1 MATLF
6 RRLADSTRWI
16 IDDRFMAE
24 IASLPNSGLKPLD
37 PELRPEVRAWV
48 HELRTVWQAAGLSM
62 GQFAVRHPFDKGTVS
77 RYLSGQRVPSDR
89 HFLDMLLSTLESSM
103 QPVTAAVRDHL
114 TSLQMRALEAAHP
127 HEYRMRLVKDELEI
141 ALTSKLEAERYA
153 RALEGQLAERN
164 REITELID
172 DRNRLRAT
180 LDTEYTRL
188 TGGIEELAR
197 DLDLAR
203 SRSASADRRCL
214 ELESVLDLMSLA
226 YQEQHGEANVP
237 HPNTYSDWGRI
248 VLRLLPPDDPYAV
261 ADFLSMLHR
270 LGLHDHAGELAD
282 RVVAHISDHYHSL
295 DDMTKHDGLL
305 PLLAT
310 MNRLGLEDQADKF
323 SSMLGYTS
331 RRSRRRNPPV
341 EGRYS

>member
-1 MATLF
+1 MG
-6 RRLADSTRWI
+6 
-16 IDDRFMAE
+16 E
-24 IASLPNSGLKPLD
+24 IASLPASGLKPLD

-48 HELRTVWQAAGLSM
+48 RELRTVWQAARLSI

-77 RYLSGQRVPSDR
+77 RYLSGHRVPSDR
-89 HFLDMLLSTLESSM
+89 HFLDMLLSTLESNG
-103 QPVTAAVRDHL
+103 QPVTPAVRDHL

-153 RALEGQLAERN
+153 RVLEGQLTERN
-164 REITELID
+164 REITELIE

-180 LDTEYTRL
+180 LDTEYARL
-188 TGGIEELAR
+188 TGEIEKLDK

-203 SRSASADRRCL
+203 SRSASADQRCM
-214 ELESVLDLMSLA
+214 ELESVLDLMRLA
-226 YQEQHGEANVP
+226 YQEQHGETEVP
-237 HPNTYSDWGRI
+237 HQDTYSDWGRI

-282 RVVAHISDHYHSL
+282 RVVAHISDHYQSL
-295 DDMTKHDGLL
+295 DDRTKHDGFL

-310 MNRLGLEDQADKF
+310 MSRLGLDEQADKF
-323 SSMLGYTS
+323 SSLLGYTS
-331 RRSRRRNPPV
+331 GRSRRRNPTV

>member
-1 MATLF
+1 MATLS
-6 RRLADSTRWI
+6 RRLADSARLI
-16 IDDRFMAE
+16 IEDRVMAE
-24 IASLPNSGLKPLD
+24 IASLPTPGLKPLD

-48 HELRTVWQAAGLSM
+48 HELRTVWHAAGLSI

-89 HFLDMLLSTLESSM
+89 HFLDMLLSTLESNR
-103 QPVTAAVRDHL
+103 QPVTLAVRDHL

-164 REITELID
+164 RKITDLIE

-180 LDTEYTRL
+180 VDIQYARL
-188 TGGIEELAR
+188 TGEIEKLAK

-203 SRSASADRRCL
+203 SRSASADRRCM
-214 ELESVLDLMSLA
+214 ELESVLDLMGLA
-226 YQEQHGEANVP
+226 YEEQHAEDNDS
-237 HPNTYSDWGRI
+237 HSNTYSDWGRI
-248 VLRLLPPDDPYAV
+248 VLRLLPPDDPYAI

-270 LGLHDHAGELAD
+270 LGLHDHARELAD
-282 RVVAHISDHYHSL
+282 RVVTHISDRYNSL

-310 MNRLGLEDQADKF
+310 MNRLGLNDQAEKF
-323 SSMLGYTS
+323 SSLLGYNS

>member
-6 RRLADSTRWI
+6 WRLADSTRLI
-16 IDDRFMAE
+16 SEDGFMAE
-24 IASLPNSGLKPLD
+24 IASLPASGLKPLD

-48 HELRTVWQAAGLSM
+48 DELRTVWHAAGLSI

-77 RYLSGQRVPSDR
+77 RYLSGHRVPSDR
-89 HFLDMLLSTLESSM
+89 HFLDMLLSTLESGS
-103 QPVTAAVRDHL
+103 QPVTPAVRDHL

-164 REITELID
+164 REITELIE

-180 LDTEYTRL
+180 LDTDYARL
-188 TGGIEELAR
+188 SGEIEKLAT

-214 ELESVLDLMSLA
+214 ELESVLDLMGLA
-226 YQEQHGEANVP
+226 YQEQYAEANAS
-237 HPNTYSDWGRI
+237 HPDAYADWGRI
-248 VLRLLPPDDPYAV
+248 VLRLLPPDDPYAI
-261 ADFLSMLHR
+261 ADFLSMLDR

-282 RVVAHISDHYHSL
+282 RVVTHISRRYHSL

-310 MNRLGLEDQADKF
+310 MKRLGLDDQADKF
-323 SSMLGYTS
+323 SSLLGYTS